1 MAVKKVGQDE
11 SVKRRAT
18 CKNCGA
24 KLEFYQ
30 KDVLTKSYSCMGE
43 SETYS
48 YVVCP
53 ECNVHVVV
61 K

>member
-1 MAVKKVGQDE
+1 MVVKKVGQDE

-24 KLEFYQ
+24 KLEFYR
-30 KDVLTKSYSCMGE
+30 KDILTKNVSCMGE
-43 SETYS
+43 SETIS
-48 YVVCP
+48 NIKCP
-53 ECNVHVVV
+53 ECKVYVVL